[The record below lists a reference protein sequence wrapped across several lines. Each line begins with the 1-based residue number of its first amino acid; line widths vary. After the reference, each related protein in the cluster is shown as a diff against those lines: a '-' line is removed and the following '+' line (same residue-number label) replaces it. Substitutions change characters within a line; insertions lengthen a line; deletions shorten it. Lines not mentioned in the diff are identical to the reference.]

1 MAGCGQF
8 RLGVAAVLGC
18 FGLLGAGCAADR
30 PGGLAVASSRSSLA
44 AQYLAIATA
53 GNRRLDRDFDPLEK
67 RDRDDLTRAKADLRD
82 AVATEE
88 QFDRSLLRIAFPS
101 ETERTARDLYRVNQA
116 RARLTTAA
124 AASTSLGALHAYLPR
139 LDAANRPVER
149 AVRTIR
155 RELGLPPPSTS

>member
-1 MAGCGQF
+1 M
-8 RLGVAAVLGC
+8 RLPGLAAAALGC
-18 FGLLGAGCAADR
+18 CGLLGAGCGADR
-30 PGGLAVASSRSSLA
+30 PGGLALASTRRALA

-67 RDRDDLTRAKADLRD
+67 RDRNDLARAKADLRD
-82 AVATEE
+82 AAATEGL
-88 QFDRSLLRIAFPS
+88 FDRRLLRIVFPS

-116 RARLTTAA
+116 RARLTAAA
-124 AASTSLGALHAYLPR
+124 AASTSLGQLHAYEPR
-139 LDAANRPVER
+139 LDAANKPVEH